1 MGARWPRHD
10 GLLLINQKQTLNME
24 LTIKSEAGPVT
35 MRVTQPEGLTQ
46 NDERPDEYVVKFIS
60 HQAAADLYA
69 SMEVSNP
76 AKVSHLIANMPK
88 GYVVEIPFLDT
99 LPGGSLSCTN
109 DAHVL
114 RALCSL
120 NVSRVPVVLHQASA
134 HLI

>member
-1 MGARWPRHD
+1 
-10 GLLLINQKQTLNME
+10 ME
-24 LTIKSEAGPVT
+24 LTIKTEAGPVT

-46 NDERPDEYVVKFIS
+46 NDENPTEYVVKFIP
-60 HQAAADLYA
+60 HQAAADLYS
-69 SMEVSNP
+69 SMDVSNP
-76 AKVSHLIANMPK
+76 AKVSHLITNMPK

-99 LPGGSLSCTN
+99 TPGGELVCTN

-120 NVSRVPVVLHQASA
+120 NISRVPVVLHQASA